1 MGICYTSKAFQ
12 VSKGTRDRVEKGAHY
27 YIDME
32 LGVIYFDDEIQD
44 VVDSFEWDTEDGS
57 ELSFEDILN
66 EMCIVDCEDPDGWGY
81 GLGNIYFYETSSGD
95 VVCIVN
101 YAY

>member
-27 YIDME
+27 IDME
-32 LGVIYFDDEIQD
+32 MGVIYFDDEIQD
-44 VVDSFEWDTEDGS
+44 VIESFEWDTEDGV
-57 ELSFEDILN
+57 ELSFENILN

-95 VVCIVN
+95 IVCIVN